1 MGYWDP
7 GGLTEM
13 KFRILAAALLSMAAT
28 SAAQAATT
36 IASAFTRV
44 TPVEAITAPFTSG
57 AGVTST
63 GTYTGFVEVRV
74 SGTGYSAGST
84 INDAFYFTASQAS
97 LAGNYYHLGLGTT
110 AQPFVMPN
118 PTLGIERFMSFIDNV
133 GAVPVN
139 SIPAFAANNTYS
151 FVIDLGALSSK
162 LTLGVLDGNFG
173 DNGGQYNI
181 SLWQLR
187 QGAGAV
193 PEAGTWVMMI
203 VGFGAAGVA
212 MRRRRGFAAIA

>member
-1 MGYWDP
+1 
-7 GGLTEM
+7 M
-13 KFRILAAALLSMAAT
+13 KLKILAAAVLTIAAT
-28 SAAQAATT
+28 TAAQAATT

-44 TPVEAITAPFTSG
+44 SAVEAIIAPFTAG

-63 GTYTGFVEVRV
+63 GTYTGFVEVLV
-74 SGTGYSAGST
+74 TGTGYSNGPT
-84 INDAFYFTASQAS
+84 INDAFYYTGTQTA

-133 GAVPVN
+133 GAVPVS
-139 SIPAFAANNTYS
+139 SIPAFAANNSYH
-151 FVIDLGALSSK
+151 FVIDLNVLSSK
-162 LTLGVLDGNFG
+162 LTLGVLDGVFS

-187 QGAGAV
+187 QGAAGAV
-193 PEAGTWVMMI
+193 PEAGTWMMMI

-212 MRRRRGFAAIA
+212 MRRRRTIAAIA